1 MQWDDCTK
9 GFSIAIN
16 DFNPTIIGAVFK
28 ELHLMGY
35 KVIIL
40 FRCGNESIVAF
51 SKQSLQLGITLYRG
65 IGAKLKVVKQSFMA
79 SFCKFYEKNW
89 RFL

>member
-1 MQWDDCTK
+1 MTAQK
-9 GFSIAIN
+9 GFSIAVN

-51 SKQSLQLGITLYRG
+51 SKQSMQQGITCYSYRG
-65 IGAKLKVVKQSFMA
+65 VGAKLKVVKQNFMA
-79 SFCKFYEKNW
+79 RFCKFCEKNW